1 VYILFILVLFKNV
14 KEKFSHFVWYFKGF
28 IVDLVFPIMAL
39 EQLPQKEIMGENS
52 RRYFFLWG
60 KYNGEYEF

>member
-1 VYILFILVLFKNV
+1 V